1 MIDFDL
7 LAYAMRGLS
16 VLVSAAQIGGRVLNA
31 DPRVIVNAGR
41 WSGIALAACTP
52 LVLLWLV
59 ISGRSTLAI
68 MLAAF
73 VLPVFVQGAQRWR
86 GLLTPLAAFKIWR
99 HAEPPSRVSPQ
110 LAEHCA
116 AVLAAYL
123 EQNRPVAAR
132 MSADEARATLGL
144 RPGASV
150 NEIREAYRRLE
161 QRLDPQNG
169 GTHYLLTKISEAR
182 DVLLG
187 ACGLQQ

>member
-1 MIDFDL
+1 MIEFDL
-7 LAYAMRGLS
+7 LAYAMLALS
-16 VLVSAAQIGGRVLNA
+16 LVVSAAQIGGWALNA
-31 DPRVIVNAGR
+31 DPRVIANAGR
-41 WSGIALAACTP
+41 LSVLALAACTP
-52 LVLLWLV
+52 FLLLGLA

-86 GLLTPLAAFKIWR
+86 SLLAPLAALKMWR
-99 HAEPPSRVSPQ
+99 HAEPPGRVTPQ

-123 EQNRPVAAR
+123 EQNRQVAVR
-132 MSADEARATLGL
+132 MSAEEARAVLEL

-150 NEIREAYRRLE
+150 DEIREAYHRLE
-161 QRLDPQNG
+161 QRLDPESG
-169 GTHYLLTKISEAR
+169 GTRYLWTKISEAR

-187 ACGLQQ
+187 A